1 MLIAVGSD
9 HAGFEVKNKILEF
22 YKNNNKYILKD
33 FGTYNN
39 NSCDYPVIAE
49 KIGILVSKQEFNMGI
64 LICGSGIGM
73 SIAANKISNIRA
85 ALCYEPELARL
96 SREHNNANILCLGAR
111 FTNFDKLIN
120 IINIFLE
127 TKFNLEAK
135 RHENRIN
142 QILNLEQ
149 KY

>member
-64 LICGSGIGM
+64 LICGSGVGM
-73 SIAANKISNIRA
+73 SIAANKINNVRA

-96 SREHNNANILCLGAR
+96 SRAHNDANILCLGAR
-111 FTNFDKLIN
+111 FTNFYKLIN

-127 TKFNLEAK
+127 TKFDLG
-135 RHENRIN
+135 RHENRVN

>member
-73 SIAANKISNIRA
+73 SIAANKINNIRA

-127 TKFNLEAK
+127 TKFNLETK
-135 RHENRIN
+135 RHENRVN

>member
-127 TKFNLEAK
+127 TKFNLETK
-135 RHENRIN
+135 RHENRVN

>member
-33 FGTYNN
+33 FGAYNN

-73 SIAANKISNIRA
+73 SIAANKINNIRA

-127 TKFNLEAK
+127 TKFNLETK
-135 RHENRIN
+135 RHENRVN

>member
-73 SIAANKISNIRA
+73 SIAANKINNIRA

-96 SREHNNANILCLGAR
+96 SREHNNANILCLGSR
-111 FTNFDKLIN
+111 FTNFEKLIN

-127 TKFNLEAK
+127 TKFNLETK
-135 RHENRIN
+135 RHENRVN